1 MVKEAMNDT
10 DVQRESAMPHP
21 DRGRGRTALGLLRW
35 AWPINAVAGLVVEV
49 MHLLMWEVLN
59 LSLGEWMPVISI
71 SSQVISLSTLGCML
85 AGTILLVR
93 PARGAGAA
101 GLLLGAA
108 VAIGACLVH
117 ALFFL
122 VVFQLLD
129 VSFGPESVWGT
140 VLRVSGVTRLAAF
153 VAFVGLL
160 LAGLHRFA
168 SGRDGRPAGG
178 AYLAAAILAGLFLLG
193 AVAGNLVDWG
203 SSGVPWWVWAVGLNL
218 FDVVLAVVMFW
229 LLGKHAGLSGVS
241 SVWGAPDGAGGEEE
255 YLGTGWEAARAGL
268 RLYRGALIAQI
279 SITVGG
285 MLLLLLAALGRSAGF
300 AKAVMVLVAVGSMLA
315 GAGMFFGLLSY
326 AKVPEK
332 TGGRG
337 AAVGALVIVGV
348 VFLMG
353 FYSLFLVFQIL
364 SGDHS
369 AIRDAAEQ
377 TPWVEGIGQVLGL
390 AGMLVLLFS
399 FGQVGR
405 YAGSKTVPARIGSMV
420 ALLLVTA
427 VAALGLKVLVATR
440 AIGGPGL
447 LPIALVV
454 LGLAIAVL
462 VYYLRILKELL
473 AAIAVRPAS
482 DGRGPRMMEDR

>member
-1 MVKEAMNDT
+1 MS
-10 DVQRESAMPHP
+10 RP
-21 DRGRGRTALGLLRW
+21 DRGRDRTALGLLRW
-35 AWPINAVAGLVVEV
+35 AWLINAVVGLVVEA
-49 MHLLMWEVLN
+49 MHLLMWEVLDV
-59 LSLGEWMPVISI
+59 SLGDWTTVISI
-71 SSQVISLSTLGCML
+71 LGQATSLATLGCML
-85 AGTILLVR
+85 AGAILLVR
-93 PARGAGAA
+93 PARDAGAA
-101 GLLLGAA
+101 GLLTGAA
-108 VAIGACLVH
+108 VAIGVCLAH
-117 ALFFL
+117 AVFFL
-122 VVFQLLD
+122 VVFQLLS
-129 VSFGPESVWGT
+129 VSLGPESVWDT
-140 VLRVSGVTRLAAF
+140 VLRISGLTRLGTF

-160 LAGLHRFA
+160 LAGLARMA
-168 SGRDGRPAGG
+168 SGWDGRPASGG
-178 AYLAAAILAGLFLLG
+178 YLAAAILAGLFLLG

-203 SSGVPWWVWAVGLNL
+203 SSGVPWWVWSVGLNL
-218 FDVVLAVVMFW
+218 FDIVLAVVMFW
-229 LLGKHAGLSGVS
+229 LLGKHAALSGVS
-241 SVWGAPDGAGGEEE
+241 SVWGAPDGAGGDEE
-255 YLGTGWEAARAGL
+255 YLGPGWEAARAGL

-285 MLLLLLAALGRSAGF
+285 MLLLLLAALGRSAGM
-300 AKAVMVLVAVGSMLA
+300 AKAVMLLMAVGSLLA

-353 FYSLFLVFQIL
+353 FYGLFLVFRIL

-377 TPWVEGIGQVLGL
+377 TPWVEGISQVLGL
-390 AGMLVLLFS
+390 GGMLVLLFS

-405 YAGSKTVPARIGSMV
+405 YAGSKTVPARIGPMV

-440 AIGGPGL
+440 AIDGPVL

-473 AAIAVRPAS
+473 AAIAVRPAR
-482 DGRGPRMMEDR
+482 DGRCPRMLEDQ